1 METVKF
7 HVNLHRCSV
16 HAQATQGTIWLLVN
30 LGDEPRD
37 SGFTVFLGDDNVR
50 TLADELT
57 RIAAALP
64 APVEPAP
71 AADTTDDIPF

>member
-16 HAQATQGTIWLLVN
+16 RAQQAQGVIWLLVN
-30 LGDEPRD
+30 LGDEVGD
-37 SGFTVFLGDDNVR
+37 SGFTVFLEDDNVR
-50 TLADELT
+50 PLADELA

>member
-16 HAQATQGTIWLLVN
+16 RAKQAQGTVWLRIN
-30 LGDEPRD
+30 LGDESGD
-37 SGFTVFLGDDNVR
+37 SSLTVFLGDDNVR

-64 APVEPAP
+64 APEPPP
-71 AADTTDDIPF
+71 AADTPDDIPF